1 LHIFSASMEAK
12 NNKKTIWAWCMF
24 DWANQSYNMV
34 ITSTIFPAYYVFY
47 TTFQNSSPNHDKVT
61 FFGHEFVNT
70 VILTAVL
77 GTAYLIIVILLP
89 ILTSIADYRGNKK
102 RYLQF
107 FTWMGALSC
116 AGLFWFKPV
125 QHGVPALEWPLIF
138 YALACIGY
146 CGGFVFYNSYL
157 PQIATDD
164 QMDSVSAKGF
174 MYGYAGSLVMQLL
187 CLVVIQQPAWFG
199 LKEEIHQALPERMS
213 FLLVFIWWMGFSI
226 IPFKLLPKSEPAPG
240 KHNYN
245 VLTGGFKELAR
256 VFKKVRSMPL
266 LKRFL
271 SSFFFYS
278 VGVQTIM
285 LVAANFASKELHMPD
300 DTLIEIILSIQ
311 VVGIIGAWLTS
322 KASGKYGNVKT
333 LVGLVSIWTV
343 LCLLVYF
350 ITNTPQFFAAAI
362 VVGAVM
368 GGVQSISRST
378 YSKYLPPNIPD
389 TASFFSFYDVTEK
402 FAIVVGLFTFSLVEA
417 VTGKMRDSALALD
430 CFFALGLILMIVLL
444 FAERKAKKELALA
457 VA

>member
-1 LHIFSASMEAK
+1 MEAK

-47 TTFQNSSPNHDKVT
+47 TTFQNSHKDIVT
-61 FFGHEFVNT
+61 FFGHPFVNT
-70 VILTAVL
+70 VLLTYAL
-77 GTAYLIIVILLP
+77 GTSYLLIVILLP

-107 FTWMGALSC
+107 FTWLGALSC

-125 QHGVPALEWPLIF
+125 DHGVPPLEIPLIL
-138 YALACIGY
+138 YGLACIGY

-157 PQIATDD
+157 PQIATED
-164 QMDSVSAKGF
+164 QMDNVSAKGF
-174 MYGYAGSLVMQLL
+174 MYGYAGSLIMQVL
-187 CLVVIQQPAWFG
+187 CLVVIQQPKWFG
-199 LKEEIHQALPERMS
+199 LVETDHTAIAERIS
-213 FLLVFIWWMGFSI
+213 FLLIFFWWMGFSI
-226 IPFKLLPKSEPAPG
+226 IPFRLLPKGEPSV
-240 KHNYN
+240 KKQNYN
-245 VLTGGFKELAR
+245 VITGGFKELAR
-256 VFKKVRSMPL
+256 VFKQVLQMPL

-271 SSFFFYS
+271 ASFFFYS

-285 LVAANFASKELHMPD
+285 LVAANFASKELHMSD
-300 DTLIEIILSIQ
+300 DVLIEIILSIQ
-311 VVGIIGAWLTS
+311 VVGVIGAWLTS
-322 KASGKYGNVKT
+322 KVSNKYGNVKT

-350 ITNTPQFFAAAI
+350 IATTLQFFAAAI

-402 FAIVVGLFTFSLVEA
+402 FAIVVGLFTFGLVEA
-417 VTGKMRDSALALD
+417 LTGQMRDSALALD
-430 CFFALGLILMIVLL
+430 VFFAVGLILMIVLL
-444 FAERKAKKELALA
+444 FAERKTKRHLATVPA
-457 VA
+457 